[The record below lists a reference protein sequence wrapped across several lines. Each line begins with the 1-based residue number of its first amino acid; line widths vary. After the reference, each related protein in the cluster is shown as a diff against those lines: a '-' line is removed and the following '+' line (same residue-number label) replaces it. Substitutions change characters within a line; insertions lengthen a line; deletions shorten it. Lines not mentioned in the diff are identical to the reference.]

1 MISNIRILLLLSLLI
16 FTVSCGFQPIYKLG
30 NESGSPL
37 EFDLRFSDELSYE
50 TKNTIRNAFQNSKDE
65 ALYLINLD
73 VTENQ
78 TPLIIN
84 SNGTVSKY
92 RVEIIIYFEIQES
105 ASENIIYNNVS
116 RGFSEYLVQTS
127 EIQTNEKFK
136 QAKEIAAN
144 DAVQMMKIKI
154 QNNISRTQ

>member
-1 MISNIRILLLLSLLI
+1 MYKEGAEEKKEIAPEGNPHHKLRIYS
-16 FTVSCGFQPIYKLG
+16 
-30 NESGSPL
+30 
-37 EFDLRFSDELSYE
+37 
-50 TKNTIRNAFQNSKDE
+50 KNE

-105 ASENIIYNNVS
+105 TSENIIYNNVS